1 LIRIYLDTNVIIARY
16 KPQDPLFSVSNDLFE
31 RKDLVFTVSPLTLV
45 ELHSVISR
53 LKSQLIFSNEIKDV
67 DSRTLVS
74 FIIRDCN
81 LQFLARNFLFSYKV
95 EKSRARIPLEY
106 YLSIIFADKI
116 QLRTLDLIHIAYAYM
131 IKDFIDVFTTG
142 DEEILEKSNVI
153 ERLLG
158 ITVKHP
164 KEI

>member
-1 LIRIYLDTNVIIARY
+1 M
-16 KPQDPLFSVSNDLFE
+16 
-31 RKDLVFTVSPLTLV
+31 
-45 ELHSVISR
+45 
-53 LKSQLIFSNEIKDV
+53 
-67 DSRTLVS
+67 
-74 FIIRDCN
+74 
-81 LQFLARNFLFSYKV
+81 
-95 EKSRARIPLEY
+95 
-106 YLSIIFADKI
+106 
-116 QLRTLDLIHIAYAYM
+116 HIAYAYM